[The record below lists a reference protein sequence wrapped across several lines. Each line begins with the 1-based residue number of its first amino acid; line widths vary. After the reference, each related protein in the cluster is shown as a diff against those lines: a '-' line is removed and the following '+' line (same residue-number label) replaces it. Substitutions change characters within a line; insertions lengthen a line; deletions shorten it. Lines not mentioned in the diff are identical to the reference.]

1 MENKKAIL
9 TITEDEKGQINIHVD
24 FCKDGLNEESFVHKI
39 ALFAVEK
46 ISEIS
51 EELKDND

>member
-9 TITEDEKGQINIHVD
+9 TITEDDKGQINIHVD
-24 FCKDGLNEESFVHKI
+24 FGKGGLNEESFVHQV

-46 ISEIS
+46 INEA
-51 EELKDND
+51 LKDDD

>member
-1 MENKKAIL
+1 MRKAIM

-24 FCKDGLNEESFVHKI
+24 FGKGGLDEESFVHKV

-46 ISEIS
+46 INEA
-51 EELKDND
+51 LKDEN